1 VIVHILRSPEYS
13 KNEFNSIIELLN
25 IKSKFIK
32 IKAYS
37 NEIINYKT
45 SIEIKDWGEFFEICK
60 DWRKAKKVSN
70 DDYVFLLTNHGNKDD
85 YFSWTDEKL
94 GDYFIHSPELGKYFN
109 NPKNQ
114 HFATVYE
121 IITCILISLMYD
133 TQEEILNAAHQKARG
148 CPLDFCDDKEDIV
161 LKIRTGDVCYDCLSR
176 IKDRGVNPLFLGVIF
191 NKMEEIRKALIFR
204 EREDLIEFNS
214 PLRIIYGKNDSKI
227 EFTELPGVTMNFDD
241 LQTTIYCLILKNKSI
256 GVQSFLTVEDE
267 FRRLYILIKNIDL
280 TAKEIANSI
289 KTWTNPDNSEIIIQ
303 NVSKMNTKL
312 NTLLGKNL
320 ASNYLIKNNKGKYSI
335 GLNKS
340 LFTEFYL
347 NKL

>member
-1 VIVHILRSPEYS
+1 MTVHILRSPEYS

-32 IKAYS
+32 IKGYS
-37 NEIINYKT
+37 NEVINYNT
-45 SIEIKDWGEFFEICK
+45 SNEIKEWGEFFEICK
-60 DWRKAKKVSN
+60 YWRNAKKVSN
-70 DDYVFLLTNHGNKDD
+70 DDYVFLLTNYGNKDD

-94 GDYFIHSPELGKYFN
+94 GDYFIHSPELGKYFS

-133 TQEEILNAAHQKARG
+133 SQEEILNAAHQKSRG

-161 LKIRTGDVCYDCLSR
+161 LKIRTGDVCYDCLSQ

-204 EREDLIEFNS
+204 EREDLIEFKS

-241 LQTTIYCLILKNKSI
+241 LQTTLYCLILKNKSI
-256 GVQSFLTVEDE
+256 GVKSFLTEADE
-267 FRRLYILIKNIDL
+267 FKKLYTIIKNGEI
-280 TAKEIANSI
+280 TSKEIDNSI

-303 NVSKMNTKL
+303 NVSKINTKL
-312 NTLLGKNL
+312 TKLLGKNL

-335 GLNKS
+335 GINKN
-340 LFTEFYL
+340 LFTELYL
-347 NKL
+347 KKI

>member
-1 VIVHILRSPEYS
+1 MIVHILRSPEYS

-32 IKAYS
+32 IKGYS

-45 SIEIKDWGEFFEICK
+45 SNELKDCSEYFEICK
-60 DWRKAKKVSN
+60 GWRNTKKVSN
-70 DDYVFLLTNHGNKDD
+70 DDYVFLLTNYGNKDD

-114 HFATVYE
+114 HFVTVYE

-133 TQEEILNAAHQKARG
+133 TQEEILNAAHQISRG
-148 CPLDFCDDKEDIV
+148 CPMDFCDNKEEII

-204 EREDLIEFNS
+204 EREDLIEFRS

-227 EFTELPGVTMNFDD
+227 EFTELPGVVMNFDD
-241 LQTTIYCLILKNKSI
+241 LQTTLYCLILKNKSI
-256 GVQSFLTVEDE
+256 GVKSFSIVADE
-267 FRRLYILIKNIDL
+267 FKRLYTLIKKIDL
-280 TAKEIANSI
+280 TSKEIDNSI

-303 NVSKMNTKL
+303 NVSKINKKLTK
-312 NTLLGKNL
+312 LLGKNL

-335 GLNKS
+335 GLNKN
-340 LFTEFYL
+340 LFSELYF
-347 NKL
+347 NKP